1 MVTSE
6 LGACE
11 WFVWDLRRSNLIDR
25 GRLDQV
31 VGEFLQKQPRA
42 EPPALAEYLI
52 DQGILT
58 PFQSERLLQGKT
70 QGFVLGPFT
79 LMDALGAGSMGTVY
93 KAQSKTDNNW
103 YAVKVLP
110 RRSMWNVRIARRK
123 VRLFE
128 QARHPAVVP
137 FVDVGTS
144 GGMHYLAWPLVEGET
159 LDKRMEAEGRL
170 PHSVAAHIALQV
182 AEGLDVCHQQGLIH
196 GLLKPSNI
204 MIGNE
209 GQIFILDFGIG
220 CLLAETEGES
230 LVDTMSTANAVAS
243 GLDCA
248 SPESIMDPTN
258 LTPAGDQYSLGCALY
273 YLLSGQY
280 PFPDGNAA
288 DKMMAHQFKQPKPL
302 VELNPDVPAVLVE
315 IVERLMQKSPEQ
327 RYHTTTEVV
336 EALRPFAGKGE
347 ALLPRLPVSRG
358 GSAAGLKPLSGV
370 RPAVSASAG
379 PKSSPGVRPQSAAS
393 LGPKSSPGL
402 AASSASAPKSLPGF
416 GARPSTSVGAPPPGA
431 APARPSRPVTAAP
444 SAPTPRPQPLGGL
457 PTRDAMRAPTRAKTM
472 VAGVPSAPELPFERA
487 SERAHE
493 DPDLPPSSHHD
504 RPHHDHYE
512 VPVDPS
518 RRVIPGDFG
527 GELDTS
533 TWDERLGPVGVAM
546 SAGVACAVVYF
557 LAVLFRLF

>member
-25 GRLDQV
+25 GRLDQI
-31 VGEFLQKQPRA
+31 VGEYLQKNSRA
-42 EPPALAEYLI
+42 EPPDLAQFLI
-52 DQGILT
+52 QQGILT
-58 PFQSERLLQGKT
+58 QFQAERLLQGKT

-93 KAQSKTDNNW
+93 KAQSKTDSNW

-128 QARHPAVVP
+128 QARHPSVVP

-144 GGMHYLAWPLVEGET
+144 GGMHYLAWPLVEGIT
-159 LDKRMEAEGRL
+159 LDKRIAENGKF
-170 PHSVAAHIALQV
+170 PPGVAAYVALQV

-204 MIGNE
+204 MLGGE
-209 GQIFILDFGIG
+209 DQIFILDFGIG

-258 LTPAGDQYSLGCALY
+258 LTPAGDQYSLGCMLY
-273 YLLSGQY
+273 FMLAGRY

-288 DKMMAHQFKQPKPL
+288 DKMMAHQFKQPTP
-302 VELNPDVPAVLVE
+302 VQELNPDVPAPLIE
-315 IVERLMQKSPEQ
+315 IIARLMQKSPEQ
-327 RYHTTTEVV
+327 RYPNTTEVI
-336 EALRPFAGKGE
+336 EALRPLAAKGE
-347 ALLPRLPVSRG
+347 GVLPRV
-358 GSAAGLKPLSGV
+358 AAP
-370 RPAVSASAG
+370 RASAN
-379 PKSSPGVRPQSAAS
+379 
-393 LGPKSSPGL
+393 GL
-402 AASSASAPKSLPGF
+402 SKPAPAAPKSAPGPGSNPGF
-416 GARPSTSVGAPPPGA
+416 GGKSGGLPPRPRTQLPA
-431 APARPSRPVTAAP
+431 ASNRPVTMAP
-444 SAPTPRPQPLGGL
+444 SAPTPRPQAVGSL
-457 PTRDAMRAPTRAKTM
+457 PTRDSVRGQSPARPMTMLAEQDPPPPSDVDNEAP
-472 VAGVPSAPELPFERA
+472 
-487 SERAHE
+487 
-493 DPDLPPSSHHD
+493 PPSSHHQPRS
-504 RPHHDHYE
+504 RPGAPRSHHDHDSG
-512 VPVDPS
+512 DPDA
-518 RRVIPGDFG
+518 RVVPGDYSDQA
-527 GELDTS
+527 EKIS
-533 TWDERLGPVGVAM
+533 WDERLGPVGVAM
-546 SAGVACAVVYF
+546 SAGVACGVVYL